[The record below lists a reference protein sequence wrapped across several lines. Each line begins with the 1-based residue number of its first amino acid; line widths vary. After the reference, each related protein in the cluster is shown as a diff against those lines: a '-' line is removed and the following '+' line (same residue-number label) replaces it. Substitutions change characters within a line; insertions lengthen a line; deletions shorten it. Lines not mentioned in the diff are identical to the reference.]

1 MADRTVEFY
10 ENKME
15 EAIKESITKNAS
27 LFSRINIPPEK
38 LRSATS
44 FSDLSEQC
52 GIPVEILNG
61 FIVFAIAHLMHEYY
75 FNGTGIPPRSIFDRM
90 FASNDNVHDQRE
102 IAHQVILACDQAQ
115 LSGLTHRP
123 IQECINDIKTHLE
136 TGLLANNIH
145 PQDNFP
151 KIVKAIANQT
161 AGMEEWEF
169 SPNAIERLNQIETA
183 NRLER

>member
-1 MADRTVEFY
+1 MPNRTVEFY

-15 EAIKESITKNAS
+15 TNIKETMTRNAA
-27 LFSRINIPPEK
+27 LFSKINIPPEEV
-38 LRSATS
+38 RAAPS
-44 FSDLSEQC
+44 FSALSEQY
-52 GIPVEILNG
+52 GIPVEISNVLIIG
-61 FIVFAIAHLMHEYY
+61 AISLLMHEYS
-75 FNGTGIPPRSIFDRM
+75 FNGTGIPPRSIFGRM
-90 FASNDNVHDQRE
+90 FASNDNAHDQQE
-102 IAHQVILACDQAQ
+102 IAHQVVLACDQAQ
-115 LSGLTHRP
+115 FSKLTHRP